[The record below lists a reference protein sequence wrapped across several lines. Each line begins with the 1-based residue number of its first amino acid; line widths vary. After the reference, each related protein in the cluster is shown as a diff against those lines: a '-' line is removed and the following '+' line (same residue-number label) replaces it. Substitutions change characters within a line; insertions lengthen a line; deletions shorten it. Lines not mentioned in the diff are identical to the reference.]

1 MKFSAAINKL
11 TACIAIFAILLL
23 SLAPSISSA
32 LNRNNQAMKF
42 GTEICTAQ
50 GSIIKLVQIAN
61 SKTDSDIGSHVQT
74 CAYCTLHAAKHVTLS
89 TFAVNVVAA
98 LQSETFPQL
107 FYLAPNPLFAWLS
120 SQPRAPPALSRA
132 NDIVFH

>member
-42 GTEICTAQ
+42 GTEICSAQ
-50 GSIIKLVQIAN
+50 GSIVKLMQTTN
-61 SKTDSDIGSHVQT
+61 SKIARDMDSHTKT
-74 CAYCTLHAAKHVTLS
+74 CAYCSLHAAKHMTL
-89 TFAVNVVAA
+89 TGFAINFVAI
-98 LQSETFPQL
+98 LQSEKFPQL
-107 FYLAPNPLFAWLS
+107 FYFAPSPLFTWLS
-120 SQPRAPPALSRA
+120 SQPRAPPALS
-132 NDIVFH
+132 